1 MPKPKP
7 VKTRRRFTTQEKHGL
22 VIRLRTRPSNETIK
36 AFAAKHGVTPG
47 MLHRWDNDPRFASND
62 PVGEART
69 VRKNTGLK
77 KRGPGRPKGSKN
89 GVSHGSHGNDRLV
102 QAEQELEVLRLMVEL
117 AFAQG
122 FLKLSNR
129 MHFLQGGP
137 R

>member
-7 VKTRRRFTTQEKHGL
+7 IKTRRRFTTQEKHGL
-22 VIRLRTRPSNETIK
+22 VIRLRTRPSNETFK
-36 AFAAKHGVTPG
+36 AFAAKHGLATSV
-47 MLHRWDNDPRFASND
+47 LRHWNNDPRFASND
-62 PVGEART
+62 PVGEARS
-69 VRKNTGLK
+69 VRKNTGSK

-89 GVSHGSHGNDRLV
+89 GVSHGNDRLV

>member
-47 MLHRWDNDPRFASND
+47 VLHYWNNDPRFASND
-62 PVGEART
+62 PVGEARS
-69 VRKNTGLK
+69 VRKNTG
-77 KRGPGRPKGSKN
+77 KRGPGRPKGSQN
-89 GVSHGSHGNDRLV
+89 GVSQGNDRLV